1 MDTGAMMA
9 ILMDSVKSKS
19 VIITLLRVQL
29 RFGRIE
35 KVCKDQG
42 ANLIEAKRL
51 VAGSN
56 GLWHLEEVKEAPVD
70 GHYRN

>member
-1 MDTGAMMA
+1 MA
-9 ILMDSVKSKS
+9 ILMDSMKSKS

-42 ANLIEAKRL
+42 TNLTEVDRL

-56 GLWHLEEVKEAPVD
+56 GLDEVKDAPVE
-70 GHYRN
+70 GHYRNYIERSV